1 MASKTSITSE
11 KILEIV
17 KNKWQVFG
25 ISAFLIYILQLLSS
39 KVLIS
44 VFLGLI
50 ITALLPSESLTK
62 VLKKLS
68 TKKEENYPKWQYD
81 QRLEHGV
88 QSKFLLFRK
97 NLVREMENTRNI
109 RQPLVTRLV
118 KSTEDKENNQ
128 GVSKEALFLCKIT
141 YK

>member
-11 KILEIV
+11 KVLEIV

-25 ISAFLIYILQLLSS
+25 TSAFLIFILQLLSS

-50 ITALLPSESLTK
+50 ITILLPSESLTK

-68 TKKEENYPKWQYD
+68 TKKEEN
-81 QRLEHGV
+81 
-88 QSKFLLFRK
+88 
-97 NLVREMENTRNI
+97 
-109 RQPLVTRLV
+109 
-118 KSTEDKENNQ
+118 
-128 GVSKEALFLCKIT
+128 
-141 YK
+141 

>member
-25 ISAFLIYILQLLSS
+25 ISAFLIFILQLLSS

-50 ITALLPSESLTK
+50 ITILLPSESLTK

-68 TKKEENYPKWQYD
+68 TKKEEN
-81 QRLEHGV
+81 
-88 QSKFLLFRK
+88 
-97 NLVREMENTRNI
+97 
-109 RQPLVTRLV
+109 
-118 KSTEDKENNQ
+118 
-128 GVSKEALFLCKIT
+128 
-141 YK
+141 

>member
-1 MASKTSITSE
+1 MASKTPITSE

-25 ISAFLIYILQLLSS
+25 ISAFLIFILQLLSS

-50 ITALLPSESLTK
+50 ITTLLPSESLTK

-68 TKKEENYPKWQYD
+68 TKKEAN
-81 QRLEHGV
+81 
-88 QSKFLLFRK
+88 
-97 NLVREMENTRNI
+97 
-109 RQPLVTRLV
+109 
-118 KSTEDKENNQ
+118 
-128 GVSKEALFLCKIT
+128 
-141 YK
+141 

>member
-1 MASKTSITSE
+1 MASKTPITSE

-25 ISAFLIYILQLLSS
+25 ISAFLIFILQLLSS

-50 ITALLPSESLTK
+50 ITTLLPSESLSK

-68 TKKEENYPKWQYD
+68 TKKEAN
-81 QRLEHGV
+81 
-88 QSKFLLFRK
+88 
-97 NLVREMENTRNI
+97 
-109 RQPLVTRLV
+109 
-118 KSTEDKENNQ
+118 
-128 GVSKEALFLCKIT
+128 
-141 YK
+141 

>member
-25 ISAFLIYILQLLSS
+25 ISAFLIFILQLLSS

-50 ITALLPSESLTK
+50 ITTLLPSESLSK

-68 TKKEENYPKWQYD
+68 TKKEAN
-81 QRLEHGV
+81 
-88 QSKFLLFRK
+88 
-97 NLVREMENTRNI
+97 
-109 RQPLVTRLV
+109 
-118 KSTEDKENNQ
+118 
-128 GVSKEALFLCKIT
+128 
-141 YK
+141 

>member
-17 KNKWQVFG
+17 KNKWQIFG
-25 ISAFLIYILQLLSS
+25 ISALLIFILQLLSS

-50 ITALLPSESLTK
+50 ITVLLPSESLNR

-68 TKKEENYPKWQYD
+68 TKKETN
-81 QRLEHGV
+81 
-88 QSKFLLFRK
+88 
-97 NLVREMENTRNI
+97 
-109 RQPLVTRLV
+109 
-118 KSTEDKENNQ
+118 
-128 GVSKEALFLCKIT
+128 
-141 YK
+141 

>member
-25 ISAFLIYILQLLSS
+25 ISAFLIFILQLLSS

-62 VLKKLS
+62 VLKKSFQLDPKTTNLPS
-68 TKKEENYPKWQYD
+68 QVHSMPTNFLELYLRLKKTKKLPTNFLD
-81 QRLEHGV
+81 RLPNLNNSDLHSEP
-88 QSKFLLFRK
+88 LL
-97 NLVREMENTRNI
+97 
-109 RQPLVTRLV
+109 
-118 KSTEDKENNQ
+118 
-128 GVSKEALFLCKIT
+128 
-141 YK
+141 

>member
-25 ISAFLIYILQLLSS
+25 ISAFLIFILQLLSS

-50 ITALLPSESLTK
+50 ITTLLPSESLTK

-68 TKKEENYPKWQYD
+68 TKKEAN
-81 QRLEHGV
+81 
-88 QSKFLLFRK
+88 
-97 NLVREMENTRNI
+97 
-109 RQPLVTRLV
+109 
-118 KSTEDKENNQ
+118 
-128 GVSKEALFLCKIT
+128 
-141 YK
+141 

>member
-25 ISAFLIYILQLLSS
+25 ISAFLIFILQLLSS

-68 TKKEENYPKWQYD
+68 TKKEEN
-81 QRLEHGV
+81 
-88 QSKFLLFRK
+88 
-97 NLVREMENTRNI
+97 
-109 RQPLVTRLV
+109 
-118 KSTEDKENNQ
+118 
-128 GVSKEALFLCKIT
+128 
-141 YK
+141 